1 MTLAVPSVEAVD
13 TPMRR
18 TSRSLFARVTVF
30 GGGTMGG
37 GIAQVTAMAGMP
49 VTVVDIDDAT
59 CAKSQATVARSLA
72 RVAKKKFETDE
83 AKQKEWTT
91 GVLSKIIFTSDSKAA
106 VSNAELVIEAITERI
121 EAKTALWKAAD
132 AAAPAHCV
140 FASNTSS
147 LSIDE
152 QAAATKRAGK
162 FGGLHFFSPVP
173 MMKLVEVVKGKDTTP
188 ETHEALTAFV
198 KKIGKAP
205 VTCIDTKGFVVNRLL
220 IPYMLESARLVE
232 RGVASVE
239 DVDTAMKLGAGYPM
253 GPFTLCDSVG
263 IDVIKLITDKWHKEE
278 PENPLFTP
286 VKLIDEKVAAGK
298 LGRKTGEGFY
308 KY

>member
-1 MTLAVPSVEAVD
+1 ML
-13 TPMRR
+13 RR
-18 TSRSLFARVTVF
+18 TSRALFGRVTVF

-37 GIAQVTAMAGMP
+37 GIAQVTAIAGTP

-59 CAKSQATVARSLA
+59 CAKSKDVVMKSLS
-72 RVAKKKFETDE
+72 RVAKKKHADDAEK
-83 AKQKEWTT
+83 AK
-91 GVLSKIIFTSDSKAA
+91 GLVNDVMSKMTFTSDSKAA
-106 VSNAELVIEAITERI
+106 VSNADLVIEAITEKI
-121 EAKTALWKAAD
+121 EAKKALWQAAD
-132 AAAPAHCV
+132 AAAPAGCV

-152 QAAATKRAGK
+152 QAAATSRAAK

-173 MMKLVEVVKGKDTTP
+173 MMKLVEVVKGKDTSND
-188 ETHEALTAFV
+188 THEALTAFV
-198 KKIGKAP
+198 KKIGKTP
-205 VTCIDTKGFVVNRLL
+205 VGCIDTKGFVVNRLL
-220 IPYMLESARLVE
+220 VPYMLESARLVE
-232 RGVASVE
+232 RGVATVE
-239 DVDTAMKLGAGYPM
+239 DVDVAMKLGAGHPM

-263 IDVIKLITDKWHKEE
+263 IDVIKLITDKWHVEE
-278 PENPLFTP
+278 PENPLFAP